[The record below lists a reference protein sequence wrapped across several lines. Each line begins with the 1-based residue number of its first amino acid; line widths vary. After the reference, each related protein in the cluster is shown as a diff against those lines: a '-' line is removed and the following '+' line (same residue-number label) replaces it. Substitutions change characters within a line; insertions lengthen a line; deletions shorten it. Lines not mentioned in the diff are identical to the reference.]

1 MEVGDLV
8 RNTFN
13 GQTGIVVCEAEAN
26 GPHVVW
32 RVIMNDGKI
41 RRFQKYQVEV
51 ISATSR

>member
-1 MEVGDLV
+1 MQVGDLV

-13 GQTGIVVCEAEAN
+13 GQVGIITGEAEAD

-41 RRFQKYQVEV
+41 RRFQKYQMEL
-51 ISATSR
+51 INASR

>member
-1 MEVGDLV
+1 MQVGDLI

-13 GQTGIVVCEAEAN
+13 GQTGIVASEAEAN

-41 RRFQKYQVEV
+41 RRFQKYQMEV
-51 ISATSR
+51 LNASR

>member
-1 MEVGDLV
+1 MKVGDLV

-13 GQTGIVVCEAEAN
+13 GQTGIVVSEAEAN

-41 RRFQKYQVEV
+41 RRFQKYQMEL
-51 ISATSR
+51 INASR

>member
-1 MEVGDLV
+1 MNVSDLV

-51 ISATSR
+51 INASR